1 MNQVNT
7 SRVSALITSLSEH
20 MATTD
25 LEHGLAAKI
34 FNSASLEADDLIELN
49 SSKQGFD
56 SCLSAALE
64 DLSTDGFTVE
74 LDDIQEQV
82 AFAMAAIS
90 QDPMA
95 ALESSVSMPVAEDG
109 QHIVKGGVDGGL
121 QDRQYSL
128 EHYDDRDMGNLAS
141 RSVAYNME
149 AVRPSEFTKTIFPFV
164 VFNPESAGV
173 RQVVELLYRQDDVN
187 HAIDG
192 SLTDFNRVGLTHAA
206 IDSSILSDDS
216 TRVIPVHNANTTN
229 NFIDAAVIPDWA
241 VMNEGA
247 SVPTNFLK
255 FSNKVNL
262 IGVSQT
268 ESLLSKGVMNSSDQ
282 LDVRNALNLISYQ
295 IGADIVEFNVGA
307 IASASFSSA
316 HPGPGTSQTL
326 NFNTTSIK
334 FDANSTARADTAFT
348 EATLL
353 AIATNNWTIQL
364 EVSMAGTVDI
374 DNGTQVV
381 YPTSF
386 EVAHVYDASGIEL
399 DLTNAAVAP
408 TVAAINGAT
417 PLGYHPLS
425 YRSNKNRRQ
434 RGKLLGSR
442 TFVEEYYVPMRSP
455 LSTARHVG
463 ANKENADIG
472 RLVSA
477 THIEMNNDAVA
488 TLEDGAA
495 TLRQFAVNANITV
508 DRPDYLGLGRF
519 YINPRFIE
527 RNIDLPLQINSISSH
542 QRMDDIRSVL
552 LLQIRDVAS
561 RLYLESGFSA
571 GQAVINAGATR
582 KPLIIVAT
590 DDYTASY
597 LNESAGERL
606 LGDQFD
612 SVVVTNINQKMRGK
626 IYILI
631 SDQAN
636 VEGINPLGAGNTLYA
651 PEMISNLVIDR
662 GGQTSREVTVMR
674 HWRMILNNNIMGL
687 LHVSGLD
694 DVLGAICVCDGA
706 AGVSPDS
713 NPYIGLIDGGT
724 GQTAQYW

>member
-1 MNQVNT
+1 MNNQ
-7 SRVSALITSLSEH
+7 SHGRVSALISSLQEH
-20 MATTD
+20 MTTTD
-25 LEHGLAAKI
+25 LEHGLATKI
-34 FNSASLEADDLIELN
+34 FNSASLEAADVIELN
-49 SSKQGFD
+49 SSKDGFAT
-56 SCLSAALE
+56 CLSAALE
-64 DLSTDGFTVE
+64 DLASDDIHFE
-74 LDDIQEQV
+74 LDDIQEKV
-82 AFAMAAIS
+82 GFAMASIA

-95 ALESSVSMPVAEDG
+95 ALESEISMPVAEDAS
-109 QHIVKGGVDGGL
+109 HIVKGGMSGGL
-121 QDRQYSL
+121 TDRTQAL

-141 RSVAYNME
+141 RSVVYNME
-149 AVRPSEFTKTIFPFV
+149 AVRPSAFTKTIFPFV

-216 TRVIPVHNANTTN
+216 TRVIPVHNANTTD
-229 NFIDAAVIPDWA
+229 NFIDAAVIPDWSI
-241 VMNEGA
+241 MNEGQ

-268 ESLLSKGVMNSSDQ
+268 EALMSRGVMNHSDQ
-282 LDVRNALNLISYQ
+282 LDVRNSLNLIAYQ
-295 IGADIVEFNVGA
+295 IGADIVEFPVSP
-307 IASASFSSA
+307 IASAAFSSA

-326 NFNTTSIK
+326 NFSTTSIK
-334 FDANSTARADTAFT
+334 LDASSTARADTAFS
-348 EATLL
+348 EAALV
-353 AIATNNWTIQL
+353 AIATNNWTVQL

-374 DNGTQVV
+374 DTGTQVV

-386 EVAHVYDASGIEL
+386 EVAHVYDAAGVEL
-399 DLTNAAVAP
+399 DLTNAALAP

-434 RGKLLGSR
+434 RGKLLGSK

-463 ANKENADIG
+463 AKKENADIG

-477 THIEMNNDAVA
+477 THIEMDNDAVA
-488 TLEDGAA
+488 TLEEGAS
-495 TLRQFAVNANITV
+495 TLRQFVVNSNITL

-542 QRMDDIRSVL
+542 ERMADIRSVL

-571 GQAVINAGATR
+571 GQAVINAGAKR
-582 KPLIIVAT
+582 KPLIIIAT

-612 SVVVTNINQKMRGK
+612 SVIVTNINQKMRGK

-674 HWRMILNNNIMGL
+674 HWRMILNNNVMGL

-694 DVLGAICVCDGA
+694 DVLGSIMVSDGS
-706 AGVSPDS
+706 GVNPDS

-724 GQTAQYW
+724 GQNANYW